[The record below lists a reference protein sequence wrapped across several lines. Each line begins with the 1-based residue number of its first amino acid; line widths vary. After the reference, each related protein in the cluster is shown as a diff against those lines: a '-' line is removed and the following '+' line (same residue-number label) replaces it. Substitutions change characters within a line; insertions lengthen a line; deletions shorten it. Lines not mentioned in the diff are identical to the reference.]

1 MQLLTPS
8 IGLIF
13 WTFIVFISVYMALKK
28 LAWPFIL
35 GAIKERENNLAE
47 AMETAR
53 MLKEQIAISKKEHE
67 QFMDEAYRSKEL
79 MIREAKEA
87 ATQIVIK
94 AREEAR
100 VKCEAVVDDALT
112 AIQKQKNDALAEALL
127 QVEDIALEASEKLL
141 RRELN
146 KEVAISELSK
156 G

>member
-1 MQLLTPS
+1 MQLLTPN

-13 WTFIVFISVYMALKK
+13 WTFIVFVSIYMALKK
-28 LAWPFIL
+28 WAWPFIL
-35 GAIKERENNLAE
+35 GPIKERESNLAE

-53 MLKEQIAISKKEHE
+53 LLKEQIASSKKEHE

-100 VKCEAVVDDALT
+100 VKCEAVLDEALT
-112 AIQKQKNDALAEALL
+112 AIQKQKSNALAEALL
-127 QVEDIALEASEKLL
+127 HVESIALEASEKLL
-141 RRELN
+141 RRVVNNEAA
-146 KEVAISELSK
+146 K
-156 G
+156 